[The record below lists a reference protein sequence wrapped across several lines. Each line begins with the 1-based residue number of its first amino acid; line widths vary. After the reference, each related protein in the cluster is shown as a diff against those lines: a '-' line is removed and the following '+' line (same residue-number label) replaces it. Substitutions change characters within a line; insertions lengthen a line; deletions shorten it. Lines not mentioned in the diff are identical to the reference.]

1 MVPPVTK
8 KHSERV
14 VMTFIAGFAVWIVF
28 SLIAGFLV
36 RTFYR
41 APGTE
46 TWLTFVFAF
55 FGAFIG
61 GMLGTSPYV
70 HHDPNPLRI
79 GALIGAAIGAA
90 AFAAIYHTAAKK
102 AV

>member
-1 MVPPVTK
+1 M
-8 KHSERV
+8 E
-14 VMTFIAGFAVWIVF
+14 FIAGFAVWVAF
-28 SLIAGFLV
+28 SALAGFAV

-41 APGTE
+41 APHTE

-61 GMLGTSPYV
+61 GMLGTSPYI
-70 HHDPNPLRI
+70 HHDPNPLRM
-79 GALIGAAIGAA
+79 GSLIGAAVGALFFSAVYHIA
-90 AFAAIYHTAAKK
+90 ARK